1 MEPWK
6 NHLFI
11 VFCVDHYN
19 PLGIIRS
26 LGENG
31 IAPRVI
37 VVDEGCA
44 PLVSSSKY
52 ASDVRRVCSID
63 EGFSA
68 LIDIID
74 AYDSFL
80 PFVITSDDEI
90 ESHLDMHYDDL
101 AGKCYF
107 FNAGRAGGVTCY
119 MNKDA
124 INKLAIECGLK
135 VLDAV
140 AVRRG
145 DLAHGL
151 QYPLITKSIAS
162 IVGGWKDD
170 VFICHNESELAAAYK
185 RISSDDVL
193 LQRYIEKKN
202 ECALEG
208 ISVLHG
214 DEVFVSIASSYNY
227 LLPSSYSPYMTVSN
241 FDDVDIVC
249 ALKTMM
255 AKIRFEGIFEAE
267 FLVDADGER
276 YFCEI
281 NFRNSTWSYASTCA
295 GMPLPVLWAKAMVEG
310 GISEEIR
317 KEVPEGFSAMVEPT
331 DFKERVLK
339 KRTGLVGWLRD
350 LRRCD
355 CRYYLGKK
363 DCKPVV
369 SFLADRMTR
378 RK

>member
-1 MEPWK
+1 MESWK
-6 NHLFI
+6 KHPFI

-19 PLGIIRS
+19 PLGVIRS

-31 IAPRVI
+31 IAPNII
-37 VVDEGCA
+37 VVDEGRA
-44 PLVSSSKY
+44 PLVSSSRY
-52 ASDVRRVCSID
+52 ASDVRRVRSID
-63 EGFSA
+63 EGFSV
-68 LIDIID
+68 LLDIVGSCGAPI
-74 AYDSFL
+74 
-80 PFVITSDDEI
+80 PFVITSDDKI
-90 ESHLDMHYDDL
+90 ESYLDMHYDVL

-107 FNAGRAGGVTCY
+107 FNAGRAGGVTRY
-119 MNKDA
+119 MDKDA

-140 AVRRG
+140 AVRKG

-151 QYPLITKSIAS
+151 SYPLITKSIAS

-170 VFICHNESELAAAYK
+170 VFICRNESELADAYG
-185 RISSDDVL
+185 RISSDEVL

-208 ISVLHG
+208 ISVSHG
-214 DEVFVSIASSYNY
+214 DDVLISISSSYNY

-241 FDDVDIVC
+241 FEDDSIAC
-249 ALKTMM
+249 ALKEMM
-255 AKIRFEGIFEAE
+255 AKIGFEGVFEAE
-267 FLVDADGER
+267 FLVDGDGER

-295 GMPLPVLWAKAMVEG
+295 DMPLPVLWAKAMVEG
-310 GISEEIR
+310 GISKGMR
-317 KEVPEGFSAMVEPT
+317 KKVPEGFSAMVEPT

-339 KRTGLVGWLRD
+339 RRIGIASWLRD
-350 LRRCD
+350 LMRCD
-355 CRYYLGKK
+355 CRYYFGKK
-363 DCKPVV
+363 DYKPVI
-369 SFLADRMTR
+369 SFLFDRMAR